1 MFYLNLKPNTGQ
13 RNTAKVPSTVF
24 IINKFKSLKKNQ
36 NDDDD
41 NDDLDLYGGEN
52 RKKKLIFSKSSRFMS

>member
-13 RNTAKVPSTVF
+13 RNTAKVPSTAF
-24 IINKFKSLKKNQ
+24 IINKFKSSKNNQ

-41 NDDLDLYGGEN
+41 DDNDLCIYRGEN
-52 RKKKLIFSKSSRFMS
+52 RKK

>member
-52 RKKKLIFSKSSRFMS
+52 RKKN